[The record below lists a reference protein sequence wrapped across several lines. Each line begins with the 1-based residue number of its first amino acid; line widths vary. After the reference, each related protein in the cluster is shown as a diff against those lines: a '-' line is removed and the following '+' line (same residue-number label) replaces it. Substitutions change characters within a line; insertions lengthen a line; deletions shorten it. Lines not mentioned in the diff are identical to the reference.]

1 METQAQATLT
11 FDTKTMVIGVLT
23 GIVIG
28 LVGGAF
34 LYGVSHQ
41 A

>member
-1 METQAQATLT
+1 METSQTTMT